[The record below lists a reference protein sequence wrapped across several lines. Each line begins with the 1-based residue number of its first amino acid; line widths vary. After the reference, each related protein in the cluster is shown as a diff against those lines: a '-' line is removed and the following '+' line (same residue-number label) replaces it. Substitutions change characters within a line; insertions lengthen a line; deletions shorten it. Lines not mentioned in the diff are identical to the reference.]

1 MIISKSDYTTYLKH
15 PAWLWIKKHA
25 KDKLPPTSPNLQALF
40 DEGNNY
46 ESYAEQLFP
55 DGVRLSWDPKDYGS
69 YDALIV
75 KTQAEIDKGTKTIFQ
90 GRFMSGN
97 LTFICDIIDRTENGE
112 WDLYEIKATTRVKE
126 EHKPDLSFQQVV
138 LEQLGYKVHNI
149 YVIHLDNE
157 YTKQGSL
164 NIEGL
169 STIKNVTD
177 EIKALKPITEE
188 RIPFALEVAN
198 SDTMPD
204 LSPRNIGISGCK
216 NEWMEIFRLL
226 NPDIPQYSIYDLAG
240 RNSEVVS
247 LMEDQDIIELAKIPE
262 ETKISGKKAK
272 MQLQVTKQNSVIV
285 NKDKIQKFLGDLEYP
300 LYFLDYESIKKA
312 VPPYNGTRPYQQIV
326 FQYSVHTLESPDS
339 ELKHD
344 MYLHTEDSN
353 PIEPLTESLR
363 NVIGPEGS
371 VIVWHKVFER
381 DRNREMGDYDKAYFD
396 FYQDLNDRMIDLEVP
411 FQQDWYAMKEFKGSS
426 SIKAVLPVLI
436 PDLSYKELEIQDG
449 LTTGRIWTEIV
460 IDKNNDADK
469 EKMFEE
475 MRKYNTLDTLAMVEI
490 YTKLKVLI

>member
-1 MIISKSDYTTYLKH
+1 MQLSKSDYTTYLKH

-46 ESYAEQLFP
+46 EPYAEQLFP
-55 DGVRLSWDPKDYGS
+55 DGIRLSWNPKDYGS
-69 YDALIV
+69 YDALIE
-75 KTQAEIDKGTKTIFQ
+75 KTQAEIDKGTRTIFQ
-90 GRFMSGN
+90 GRFLSGN

-112 WDLYEIKATTRVKE
+112 WDLYEIKATTKVKE

-138 LEQLGYKVHNI
+138 LEQLGYKVNNI
-149 YVIHLDNE
+149 FVIHLNNE
-157 YTKQGSL
+157 YIRKGL
-164 NIEGL
+164 IDIGEL
-169 STIKNVTD
+169 STIDNVTD

-188 RIPFALEVAN
+188 KISLALKVID
-198 SDTMPD
+198 SVKMPD
-204 LSPRNIGISGCK
+204 LSPRHIGISEYK
-216 NEWMEIFRLL
+216 NDWMEIFRLL
-226 NPDIPQYSIYDLAG
+226 KPDIPEYSIYDLAG
-240 RNSEVVS
+240 RNSDVVS
-247 LMEDQDIIELAKIPE
+247 QMENQGILELTKIPE
-262 ETKISGKKAK
+262 EIRISGKKAK
-272 MQLQVTKQNSVIV
+272 TQIQVTKQSSTILS
-285 NKDKIQKFLGDLEYP
+285 KDKIKKFLDELEYP

-326 FQYSVHTLESPDS
+326 FQYSVHTLASPDS

-381 DRNREMGDYDKAYFD
+381 DRNKEMGDYDKAYFD
-396 FYQDLNDRMIDLEVP
+396 FYQDLNDRMVDLEIP
-411 FQQDWYAMKEFKGSS
+411 FQQDWYAVKEFKGSS

-436 PDLSYKELEIQDG
+436 PELSYKELDIQDG
-449 LTTGRIWTEIV
+449 LTTGRIWTEVV
-460 IDKNNDADK
+460 IDKKHVADK
-469 EKMFEE
+469 GKMFEE
-475 MRKYNTLDTLAMVEI
+475 MRKYNTLDTLAMVKI
-490 YTKLKVLI
+490 YNFLKEL